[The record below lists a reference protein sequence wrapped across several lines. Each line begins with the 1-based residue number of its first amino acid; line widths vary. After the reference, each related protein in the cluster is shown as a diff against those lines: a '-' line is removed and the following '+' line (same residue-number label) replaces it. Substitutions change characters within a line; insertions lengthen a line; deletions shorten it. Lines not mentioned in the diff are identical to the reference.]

1 MRGVDEVVGEWLC
14 HVLIDCLVFWINS
27 RVVFATEKAMCL
39 NGGGRERER
48 KREVVREG
56 KITTF
61 VASKYDKQLGLI
73 KYLRNPARE
82 SRLRLAAKSFGL
94 IIVSRILL

>member
-1 MRGVDEVVGEWLC
+1 MFEW
-14 HVLIDCLVFWINS
+14 
-27 RVVFATEKAMCL
+27 RR
-39 NGGGRERER
+39 GGRERER
-48 KREVVREG
+48 EVIREG

-61 VASKYDKQLGLI
+61 VASKCDKQLGLI

-82 SRLRLAAKSFGL
+82 SRIRLAAKLFGL